1 MNWMLRF
8 RRLLGRFWHDIFEDA
23 EFLLGV
29 EYLHSLYAK
38 LIENQYLN
46 WRNGMIAKDTSVEQ
60 DMQPVVVYL
69 QADTTREWY
78 PLEKIFAP
86 TDEGRASAYSF
97 ANNAMAAGDT
107 NTGGWLTDSKDPVP
121 DPVYMLDHVY
131 GYTKMLVKGLDY
143 DVQDSHF
150 LFYVDPATLG
160 LPVVKMLDKDGLPH
174 RYYKLFGYPR
184 RESKVCDP
192 VTGFES
198 SWLNPFSDIV
208 WDIHQNGATFY
219 NMKQLLGKATDSVIC
234 EKAGD
239 IDGTWTEQDWNCL
252 SVDGKVYMSKYPAN
266 VSSGHVEQGDVL
278 FGSLRVWRG
287 TDSPTA
293 DQIPGIR
300 VQTDAGELVAMNQDD
315 MEPYDVDG
323 LLVLPL
329 TGVTDDALTVEN
341 YKIIC
346 GINSGDA
353 RCPYIQVPTA
363 VNPYKFIMRTLRRG
377 RSVAI
382 RLVATELNT
391 LAAALACLRKS
402 TCASGLMNVYVA
414 DENDPQLSASLAE
427 DELGLVID
435 PTDSATLRVSC
446 FAADAG
452 MMAVTAVESLAIHKE
467 CAEAKVLL

>member
-97 ANNAMAAGDT
+97 VNNAMAAGDT

-121 DPVYMLDHVY
+121 DPIYMLDHVY

-150 LFYVDPATLG
+150 LFYVDPAVLWPEPEEGEKDTR
-160 LPVVKMLDKDGLPH
+160 PIVKMLDKDGVPH

-234 EKAGD
+234 EKREILMVHGQNKTGIVFLWMARF
-239 IDGTWTEQDWNCL
+239 ICL
-252 SVDGKVYMSKYPAN
+252 SILLMS
-266 VSSGHVEQGDVL
+266 
-278 FGSLRVWRG
+278 
-287 TDSPTA
+287 
-293 DQIPGIR
+293 
-300 VQTDAGELVAMNQDD
+300 
-315 MEPYDVDG
+315 
-323 LLVLPL
+323 LLVMWSKAMSYLVRC
-329 TGVTDDALTVEN
+329 GCGRVRTVPPQTR
-341 YKIIC
+341 YL
-346 GINSGDA
+346 GFVY
-353 RCPYIQVPTA
+353 RQ
-363 VNPYKFIMRTLRRG
+363 
-377 RSVAI
+377 
-382 RLVATELNT
+382 T
-391 LAAALACLRKS
+391 LA
-402 TCASGLMNVYVA
+402 NW
-414 DENDPQLSASLAE
+414 SL
-427 DELGLVID
+427 
-435 PTDSATLRVSC
+435 
-446 FAADAG
+446 
-452 MMAVTAVESLAIHKE
+452 
-467 CAEAKVLL
+467 